1 MNKKILFIVL
11 LVSLGTY
18 AQNTFVPDDIF
29 EQALIDMGYDNPPL
43 DNYVPTANIENITV
57 LTLSSLGISDLTGI
71 EDFSALEIVSFP

>member
-29 EQALIDMGYDNPPL
+29 EQALIDM
-43 DNYVPTANIENITV
+43 A
-57 LTLSSLGISDLTGI
+57 
-71 EDFSALEIVSFP
+71 